1 LSGGFQPDN
10 AWWSES
16 ARLLRSLKGM
26 CMRGKAEAEIPAI
39 VLFRNDLR
47 LGDNRALAAAVAT
60 DAPLLCVLVFDE
72 VSSGIRP
79 LGGARR
85 WWLHSSIAALQADL
99 KERGATLVL
108 RRGPMEDVVLGL
120 QEETKA
126 SAIYWNRR
134 YAPAEANADASMK
147 TTLRQRGTV
156 ADSFDGQLLHEP
168 TLLKTGAGGAYK
180 VFGAFRRALD
190 GHSEPRDP
198 VDAPEKLVA
207 WRGHVASEAL
217 DSWNL
222 LPTKPDWAGG
232 LRENWT
238 PGERGA
244 RQRLDEFLEGRLDD
258 YAAGRDF
265 PAKEV
270 TSRLSPHLA
279 HGEITPYQI
288 LARLKDVRAKSKT
301 EDVAKLR
308 AELAWREFCYH
319 LLFHFPALAQKN
331 YNKNFDDFPW
341 AKSRKDLRAW
351 QRGETGYPIVD
362 AGMRQLWQTGW
373 MHNRIRM
380 VVASFL
386 TKHLLI
392 DWRDG
397 EDWFWDTLVDADAA
411 NNPGNWQWVA
421 GCGADAAP
429 YFRIFNPVLQGEKFD
444 ADHAYTKRFV
454 PELEKLDGRFVQKPW
469 TAPEKIL
476 AAAGLKLGRDY
487 PVPLVD
493 HDTARDR
500 ALAAYKSLKGDR

>member
-1 LSGGFQPDN
+1 
-10 AWWSES
+10 
-16 ARLLRSLKGM
+16 
-26 CMRGKAEAEIPAI
+26 MRGKAEAANPAI

-47 LGDNRALAAAVAT
+47 LGDNRALVAASQAG
-60 DAPLLCVLVFDE
+60 APLLCVLIFDE
-72 VSSGIRP
+72 VSPGIRP

-85 WWLHSSIAALQADL
+85 WWLHHSIQALQADL
-99 KERGATLVL
+99 SKLGATLVL
-108 RRGPMEDVVLGL
+108 QRGAM
-120 QEETKA
+120 EETVLDLQDRTKA
-126 SAIYWNRR
+126 GAVYWNRR
-134 YAPAEANADASMK
+134 YAPAEASADASMK
-147 TTLRQRGTV
+147 AALRERGV
-156 ADSFDGQLLHEP
+156 RAESFEGQLLHEP
-168 TLLKTGAGGAYK
+168 TLVRTGAGGSYK

-190 GHSEPRDP
+190 NQPEPRDP

-207 WRGHVASEAL
+207 WNGEVASDTLE
-217 DSWNL
+217 SWNL

-232 LRENWT
+232 LRESWT
-238 PGERGA
+238 PGEAGA
-244 RQRLDEFLEGRLDD
+244 QQRLDEFLEGRLED

-265 PAKEV
+265 PARDV

-288 LARLKDVRAKSKT
+288 FARLKRVRAEAKAD
-301 EDVAKLR
+301 DVAKLR
-308 AELAWREFCYH
+308 SELAWREFCYH
-319 LLFHFPALAQKN
+319 LLFHFPALAE
-331 YNKNFDDFPW
+331 KNFNDSFDRFPW
-341 AKSRKDLRAW
+341 AKSQKVLHAW

-392 DWRDG
+392 DWREG
-397 EDWFWDTLVDADAA
+397 EQWFWDTLVDADPA

-444 ADHAYTKRFV
+444 GENAYTTSFV
-454 PELEKLDGRFVQKPW
+454 PELKNLDGKFVQKPW
-469 TAPEKIL
+469 AAPQKAL
-476 AAAGLKLGRDY
+476 AAAGVKLGSDY

-500 ALAAYKSLKGDR
+500 ALAAYKSLKGD